1 MVRLLAFLLGLLTA
15 ASTALAEPSI
25 VDIRIGVHADKTRFV
40 VELDEAP
47 TYRAFTLPDPFRVV
61 IDLPALDWSRAE
73 NGLPAGGGVI
83 EALRF
88 GLFAPGTSRMVLD
101 VKAPVAIQK
110 LFVIP
115 GGDDFRHR
123 LVIDL
128 VEVSRQ
134 AYFAQPREPILS
146 QIPLP
151 RPEVATPPAPPRS
164 DADDRPLVVL
174 DPGHGGVDPGA
185 IGVTGIYEKTLVMA
199 YAHALKRQIEATGRY
214 RVALT
219 RDKDVFIRLRDRVM
233 RAQETEAELFLSLH
247 ANTHPKPDLRGAAVY
262 SLSETASDAE
272 AAALA
277 AKENKADVIAGIDL
291 SDQTEV
297 VSMILIDLAQRETMN
312 QSKKFAGM
320 LVGEL
325 SGVGQV
331 LRNGHRSAG
340 FAVLKSPTVPSVLIE
355 IGYMSNK
362 KEERLLRSEEHQH
375 KVAEAIIRA
384 VDEYFVWQ
392 QSARR

>member
-151 RPEVATPPAPPRS
+151 RPEVAPPPAPPRS